1 MQMKIGDTL
10 HGFTV
15 TRVREQEELGGRLVE
30 MVYEKTGTELVW
42 VDNGIENKL
51 FSIAFK
57 TLPEDS
63 TGVFHIL
70 EHSVLCGSEKYPVRE
85 PFVELLKSSMNTF
98 LNAMTFSD
106 KTMYPISS
114 RNARDYLNLTEV
126 YLDAVFAPNILHDP
140 NIFYQEGWHI
150 EQEEN
155 GTLSY
160 KGVVFNEMKGAM
172 SSPDSLA
179 EYKLNELVFPDTS
192 YGCNSGGDPA
202 VIPSL
207 TYEQFL
213 ETYHRFYHPS
223 NAKIFLDGSVP
234 LEETLALIESYLSR
248 YEKRSDFPAVKMQTP
263 VSGAAQIEYDLA
275 EDESPENQTYFAAG
289 RIACTWQ
296 ERAKALAIR
305 VLDHYLAG
313 TNESPLKRAV
323 LNAGLASDLDVMLD
337 DSVPQNT
344 LMLLLRGVADGKAQE
359 IMPFIRK
366 TAAELLEQGLDRS
379 ALDAALCR
387 LEFQVLEP
395 GEPAGL
401 ERCINC
407 MSGWLHGGDPMQ
419 YLVYREDFAAVREM
433 IGNGGFEAL
442 LRDLYL
448 AENGFSELTLIP
460 SHTRGAAQRKEEADR
475 LAAIAAGWS
484 DADRAENRILNEK
497 LLTWQRTPD
506 TPEQLATL
514 PVLPLSAVSA
524 EPPWTP
530 TELHDENG
538 TTVLWHP
545 SPSRGIIHATMY
557 FSLGDLR
564 LEDFQP
570 LSLAQGML
578 GKLPTAHYTALELQQ
593 EMKRVF
599 GSFST
604 SMVYISGKNGDRTVR
619 PYQYV
624 RFSVLEDKLEA
635 AQKLALEIMQT
646 SDFSQKEKIREMLV
660 QLDDD
665 MKQYA
670 VTSGHALALTMAQA
684 QYGAAGAVH
693 AAVMGIGAIRRLRG
707 MVKDFEAGYAAI
719 RKAADHMMQQVFT
732 RARLTGSVA
741 APEYHALSTLYA
753 ALPAGEA
760 VPAAADYKL
769 ELPHRIG
776 YQIPAQIG
784 YAAQCWNLSE
794 AGVPY
799 HGSMGVASNL
809 ISLSWLWN
817 TVRVQGG
824 AYGTGLRIGSE
835 GSMLSYSYRDP
846 SPAGVLKANAGIPG
860 FLRSFCES
868 DEPLEKFI
876 ISTVSGTEP
885 LRTPKEDAFEADGLW
900 LRGNTREEAVQRRA
914 EMLGTTKESLLALCD
929 LFDRYAAEGAV
940 CVCGSAEQLAAVGGL
955 ETLSE

>member
-1 MQMKIGDTL
+1 MQMKTGDTL

-15 TRVREQEELGGRLVE
+15 TRVREHEELGGRLVE

-106 KTMYPISS
+106 KTMYPVSS

-126 YLDAVFAPNILHDP
+126 YLDAVFAPNILRDP

-150 EQEEN
+150 EQGED

-179 EYKLNELVFPDTS
+179 EYKMNELMFPQTS
-192 YGCNSGGDPA
+192 YGFNSGGDPA
-202 VIPSL
+202 VIPTL

-234 LEETLALIESYLSR
+234 LDETLALIESYLSR
-248 YEKRSDFPAVKMQTP
+248 YEKRSDFPEVKMQTP
-263 VSGAAQIEYDLA
+263 VSASAQIEYDLA
-275 EDESPENQTYFAAG
+275 EDESPENQTYYAVG

-296 ERAKALAIR
+296 DRAKALAIR
-305 VLDHYLAG
+305 VLNHYLAG

-323 LNAGLASDLDVMLD
+323 LNAGLASDLDTMLD
-337 DSVPQNT
+337 DSLPQNM

-359 IMPFIRK
+359 ILPFIRR
-366 TAAELLEQGLDRS
+366 TAAELLEKGLDTG
-379 ALDAALCR
+379 ALEAAMCR

-395 GEPAGL
+395 AEPAGL
-401 ERCINC
+401 DRCINC
-407 MSGWLHGGDPMQ
+407 MSSWLHGGDPMQ
-419 YLVYREDFAAVREM
+419 YLVYRESFAEVRAM
-433 IGNGGFEAL
+433 IENGGFEAL
-442 LRDLYL
+442 MRDLYL
-448 AENGFSELTLIP
+448 DENGVSELTLIP
-460 SHTRGAAQRKEEADR
+460 SHTRGAAQRQEEAER
-475 LAAIAAGWS
+475 LAAIAAGWK
-484 DADRAENRILNEK
+484 DADREANRILNEK
-497 LLTWQRTPD
+497 LLNWQRTPD

-530 TELHDENG
+530 TELHEENG
-538 TTVLWHP
+538 ITVLWHP
-545 SPSRGIIHATMY
+545 SPSRGIIHATLY

-564 LEDFQP
+564 LEDYQP

-604 SMVYISGKNGDRTVR
+604 SMVYIAGKNGDRTVR

-670 VTSGHALALTMAQA
+670 VTSGHALAITMTQA
-684 QYGAAGAVH
+684 HYGAAGAIQ
-693 AAVMGIGAIRRLRG
+693 AAVMGVGAIKRLRG
-707 MVKDFEAGYAAI
+707 MVKDFDAGCAEICAA
-719 RKAADHMMQQVFT
+719 ANLMMKQVFS
-732 RARLTGSVA
+732 RARLTASVA
-741 APEYHALSTLYA
+741 APEYHDLSAMFA
-753 ALPAGEA
+753 ALPEGEA
-760 VPAAADYKL
+760 VPAAADYHL
-769 ELPHRIG
+769 DLPERMG

-784 YAAQCWNLSE
+784 YAAQCWHLAE

-799 HGSMGVASNL
+799 HGSMAVASNL
-809 ISLSWLWN
+809 VSLSWLWN

-835 GSMLSYSYRDP
+835 GAMLSYSYRDP
-846 SPAGVLKANAGIPG
+846 SPAGALKANAGISG
-860 FLRSFCES
+860 FLRSFCAS

-885 LRTPKEDAFEADGLW
+885 LRTPKEEAFEADGLW

-929 LFDRYAAEGAV
+929 LFDRYAEKGAV
-940 CVCGSAEQLAAVGGL
+940 CVCGSAEQIAAVGGL
-955 ETLSE
+955 EIVN